1 MTSLAVA
8 IASDARGPCSLYLM
22 TDSRITWATAAER
35 WDVGLK
41 TFASPN
47 TADIFGFC
55 GDAYFV
61 PIALSQAL
69 ELLSRGTLDLEHA
82 SADERHLAVIG
93 LLKAAVAQVRTVNIA
108 SLTFFHGARDG
119 EFMDSRFRLWR
130 SQYEVRSKVWTDE
143 ELPLAFGASYIAHA
157 DGSGKTELESQI
169 IEVSRTAAGGTSRA
183 AMHAF
188 CQALHSGADPLSGG
202 PPQLVG
208 LWRKG
213 PARRFG
219 FCWHGKSYIA
229 GMEVPNTADHRKV
242 DWFNHLFERC
252 DGRTGSKL
260 KKAKSH
266 RQSLKLTG

>member
-8 IASDARGPCSLYLM
+8 IASDARGPCSLYLV
-22 TDSRITWATAAER
+22 TDSRITWGTASER
-35 WDVGLK
+35 WDAGLK
-41 TFASPN
+41 TFASPT
-47 TADIFGFC
+47 TADIFGYC

-69 ELLSRGTLDLEHA
+69 ELLSQGTWDFEHA
-82 SADERHLAVIG
+82 SAEGRHRAVIG
-93 LLKAAVAQVRTVNIA
+93 LLQAAIAQVHTKNI
-108 SLTFFHGARDG
+108 SSVTFFHGARDG
-119 EFMDSRFRLWR
+119 EFMGSRFRLWR
-130 SQYEVRSKVWTDE
+130 SQYDVGSKVWTDE

-157 DGSGKTELESQI
+157 DGSGKIQVESQF
-169 IEVSRTAAGGTSRA
+169 IEVSKTAARGTSRA

-188 CQALHSGADPLSGG
+188 CQALHSGSDPLSGG
-202 PPQLVG
+202 TPQLVG

-219 FCWHGKSYIA
+219 FCWHGKSYVA
-229 GMEVPNTADHRKV
+229 GMEVPNTADHSSV

-260 KKAKSH
+260 KTAKSH
-266 RQSLKLTG
+266 RQSLKVVR